1 MNVVKDMLKAGK
13 AVIGT
18 SASLA
23 SPVEFLADSG
33 YDFLLFD
40 TQHGAVEIKEL
51 QHQLRAMRGKKAI
64 PIVRVGDNYQDQ
76 ICYALDI
83 GAKGI
88 IVPMVNSKEAAEHM
102 IRCCKYPPD
111 GIRSAAGMRGEWGE
125 YEDYTEYMAA
135 VNEQLL
141 TVPMVETSKA
151 LKNLEEI
158 VSVPGIDV
166 LLVGPSDLSIALGI
180 ALDYHNPKY
189 RKTLDKIASA
199 CEAAGVIPG
208 MYFIPGG
215 QDPSDFV
222 ERGFKFFTLPWN
234 KWATTGIQN
243 GLATVKR

>member
-13 AVIGT
+13 AAVGT
-18 SASLA
+18 SASLS
-23 SPVEFLADSG
+23 SPVELLADAG
-33 YDFLLFD
+33 FDFLLFD
-40 TQHGAVEIKEL
+40 TQHSPVEIKEL
-51 QHQLRAMRGKKAI
+51 QHQIRAMKGKKAI

-88 IVPMVNSKEAAEHM
+88 IVPMVNSKEEAAHM
-102 IRCCKYPPD
+102 IRCCKYPPE

-125 YEDYTEYMAA
+125 FKDFTEYMSA
-135 VNEQLL
+135 VNEEVLII
-141 TVPMVETSKA
+141 PMVETSKA
-151 LKNLEEI
+151 LKNLDEI

-180 ALDYHNPKY
+180 ALDYLNPKY
-189 RKTLDKIASA
+189 QETLDKIAKA
-199 CEAAGVIPG
+199 CDDAGVIPG

-222 ERGFKFFTLPWN
+222 ERGFKFFTLPWS
-234 KWATTGIQN
+234 KWATTGINN
-243 GLATVKR
+243 GLATIKK